1 MELLERTEQLG
12 MLSAAFHELR
22 NGAGRVV
29 LLSGEAGIGKT
40 ALVEHFVRMRCAAA
54 RVLRGGC
61 DALFTPR
68 PLGPLYDIAVQI
80 QPDLLALLNA
90 GCDWRAT
97 IPTIL
102 GWLQAPECPTVMVI
116 EDAHWADE
124 ATLDL
129 LKFLGRRIHQT
140 HTLLIITYRDDELDP
155 QHPLRLLLGDLPLA
169 HTTRIALP
177 PLSEAA
183 VETLAQQAHRP
194 AAGVYTITAGNPFFV
209 TEVLGHAGASVPA
222 TVRDTVLARVARLAP
237 AARTVLE
244 LASVVPGALERWV
257 VAVTLQ
263 PDIAAIDECL
273 ERGLLRLDTR
283 GLAFRHELARR
294 AVESALSPA
303 RAQALHA
310 QILRALIDHDAERA
324 PLARLVHHAVCAA
337 DAAAVLQ
344 FAPRAAQQA
353 SASGAHREAATHYAT
368 ALRYADDVQPNMIAQ
383 LLEGRSYECYLTG
396 LIGDAIQARREVMA
410 IWQRIGSLEREGDTM
425 RWLSRLY
432 WFAGNTGEAIRY
444 ADAAITLLEQAPA
457 GEALA
462 MAYSNRS
469 QLHMLAEEYEP
480 TQRWGARAL
489 ALADLLGATE
499 VRVHTLTNIGTAA
512 LRRGYAAGRA
522 QLEAALELAHAH
534 KWHDHV
540 ARVYA
545 SLISLTVQ
553 ERDYARAIHYLDTGL
568 SYTTARDLDSY
579 SGYFLGWQARLHFE
593 QGQWAAAEA
602 DARRSLQ
609 MQHGASVLPIPAL
622 IVLGHLRVRRGEPD
636 QGLLDQARDLALPT
650 GEPQRIG
657 PLAAARAEAA
667 WWRGDIEQTC
677 AEAQIGYESVRHGQ
691 DRWML
696 GQLIFWMWRAGGLT
710 EVPER
715 LPEPFALLMQGQWQ
729 AAASA
734 WERIG
739 APFEQALALATG
751 DEAAQLAALAIF
763 DRLGAEP
770 AARLLR
776 RDLRAA
782 GVRRIPRG
790 PRATTRDNPLGLTR
804 RECEV
809 LTLLAEGRTN
819 VDIGA
824 RLAITPKTTD
834 HHVAAILAKLGV
846 HTRGEAVAV
855 AHRHNLIP

>member
-1 MELLERTEQLG
+1 MELLERTQQLDT
-12 MLSAAFHELR
+12 LSAAFHELR
-22 NGAGRVV
+22 NGAGQVV

-40 ALVEHFVRMRCAAA
+40 TLVEHFVRTRCTSA

-68 PLGPLYDIAVQI
+68 PLGPFYDIAMQI
-80 QPDLLALLNA
+80 QSDLLPLLSA
-90 GCDWRAT
+90 GYDWRAG

-102 GWLQAPECPTVMVI
+102 GWLQAPDHPTVMII

-140 HTLLIITYRDDELDP
+140 HTLLIITYRDDELHP
-155 QHPLRLLLGDLPLA
+155 HHPLRLLLGDLPP
-169 HTTRIALP
+169 HTIRIALS

-183 VETLAQQAHRP
+183 VEVLAQQAQRP

-209 TEVLGHAGASVPA
+209 TEVLAHAGASVPA

-237 AARTVLE
+237 AARAVLE

-257 VAVTLQ
+257 VAVTLR
-263 PDIAAIDECL
+263 PDTAAIDECL

-303 RAQALHA
+303 RAQALHV
-310 QILRALIDHDAERA
+310 QILRALIDHDADRA
-324 PLARLVHHAVCAA
+324 PLARLVHHAVRAA
-337 DAAAVLQ
+337 DAAAVVQ

-368 ALRYADDVQPNMIAQ
+368 ALRYADDVQPDMIAQ

-396 LIGDAIQARREVMA
+396 LIGDAIQARREVMG

-444 ADAAITLLEQAPA
+444 ADGAIALLEQAPP

-469 QLHMLAEEYEP
+469 QLHMLAEEHESA
-480 TQRWGARAL
+480 QHWGARAL
-489 ALADLLGATE
+489 ALAERLGAIE
-499 VRVHTLTNIGTAA
+499 VRIHTLTNIGAVA
-512 LRRGYAAGRA
+512 LQCGHAAGRA
-522 QLEAALELAHAH
+522 QLEAALELAQARE
-534 KWHDHV
+534 WHDHV
-540 ARVYA
+540 ARAYA

-553 ERDYARAIHYLDTGL
+553 ARDYAHATRYLDAGL

-579 SGYFLGWQARLHFE
+579 SGYLLGWQARLQFE
-593 QGQWAAAEA
+593 QGHWAAAEA

-636 QGLLDQARDLALPT
+636 DGILDQARDLALPT

-667 WWRGDIEQTC
+667 WWRGDIAQTC
-677 AEAQIGYESVRHGQ
+677 AEAQIGYVSVLHGQ

-696 GQLIFWMWRAGGLT
+696 GLLSFWMWRAGGLT
-710 EVPER
+710 DVPEQ
-715 LPEPFALLMQGQWQ
+715 LPEPFALLMHGEWQ
-729 AAASA
+729 AAAIA

-739 APFEQALALATG
+739 APFEQALALAAG
-751 DEAAQLAALAIF
+751 DEAAQLAALALF
-763 DRLGAEP
+763 ERLGAEP

-790 PRATTRDNPLGLTR
+790 PRSTTRGNPFGLTR
-804 RECEV
+804 REYEV
-809 LTLLAEGRTN
+809 LALLAEGMTN
-819 VDIGA
+819 AEIGA
-824 RLAITPKTTD
+824 RLSITPKTAD

-855 AHRHNLIP
+855 AHRHNLIA